1 MYVCRCMYVCVQVYV
16 CGDVMNFHLL
26 LCCNQQLLHGLCEIT
41 MWDYYVG
48 LLCGI
53 TMWDY
58 HVGLLCEITITMNC
72 KPHSH
77 SLLQCR
83 ENNCV

>member
-1 MYVCRCMYVCVQVYV
+1 
-16 CGDVMNFHLL
+16 MNFHLL
-26 LCCNQQLLHGLCEIT
+26 LCCNQQLLHEIT

-58 HVGLLCEITITMNC
+58 YVGLLCGITM
-72 KPHSH
+72 
-77 SLLQCR
+77 
-83 ENNCV
+83 